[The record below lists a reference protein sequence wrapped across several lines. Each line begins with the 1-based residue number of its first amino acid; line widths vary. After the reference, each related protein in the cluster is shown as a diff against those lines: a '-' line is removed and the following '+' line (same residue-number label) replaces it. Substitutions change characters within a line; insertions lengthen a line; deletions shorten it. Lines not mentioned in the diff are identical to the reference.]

1 MIEKIIIQ
9 AIGILAMAFNIWSY
23 QQKKQTYVIGC
34 QLFGSLLFSVHF
46 FALGAYM
53 GGLLNAIG
61 IFRAAVFIFKDKF
74 RSENILWL
82 IGFEAVYLASYVLT
96 FTLLKKEF
104 NPLNAVVDI
113 LPIIGMTA
121 TTIAFRSKSS
131 NTTRSLG
138 LISSPSWLVY
148 NIVSFSIGAICCEVL
163 SLVSIAVG
171 FFRLDKKEKRNKNKS
186 EI

>member
-61 IFRAAVFIFKDKF
+61 IFRAVVFIFKDQF

-104 NPLNAVVDI
+104 NPLNAVVEI

-131 NTTRSLG
+131 KTTRSLG

-171 FFRLDKKEKRNKNKS
+171 FFRLDKKEKEQQKQ
-186 EI
+186 E